1 MRENRNFQIGNFNKV
16 KKELEARLSVKSLS
30 IKDKLHLTKQIDLV
44 NNYYQKL
51 IPQNPGET
59 YFPVIDNENGNDRV
73 FTLRVVKRKNE
84 LDTEIDFY
92 KSWEYVKNLIAGFLD
107 RKLNASDILASV
119 LDWKFEEIGIEIVK
133 PYDDFNP
140 EVSEISGNSMQLAM
154 GVAFVSFLLNEKIP
168 SNYAFSG
175 SLSENSGGLSIEEVE
190 SIERKGKIISEE
202 KSEVTEFITFN
213 KFNDFEKLIIE
224 IFGNDYLAKIIE
236 NLKNNI
242 PVSGLPVVSIEI
254 IRNTRVYLSSQGN
267 ETNATIYRFN
277 NINFPSN
284 KLTILNEFFEKLGR
298 LTSDNIIIL
307 DNLRPNF
314 ATGMIM
320 PKFLNKISGF
330 VALNYPHLESKVVG
344 FGKSA
349 IVIYKSRA
357 NTDVRVGEIIYYG
370 EK

>member
-1 MRENRNFQIGNFNKV
+1 MRENKNFQIGNFNKA
-16 KKELEARLSVKSLS
+16 KKEFESRLSNNNLS
-30 IKDKLHLTKQIDLV
+30 IKDTLHITKQIESAK
-44 NNYYQKL
+44 NYYEKL

-59 YFPVIDNENGNDRV
+59 YFPVIDNENSDDRV
-73 FTLRVVKRKNE
+73 FTLRVVKSKNG

-92 KSWEYVKNLIAGFLD
+92 KSWEYVKNLIAGFLH
-107 RKLNASDILASV
+107 RKLNASDILSAV
-119 LDWKFEEIGIEIVK
+119 LDWKFERIGIEIVK
-133 PYDDFNP
+133 PYNDFNLA
-140 EVSEISGNSMQLAM
+140 VSEISGNSMQLAM

-168 SNYAFSG
+168 QNYAFSG

-190 SIERKGKIISEE
+190 SIERKQKIISEE
-202 KSEVTEFITFN
+202 KPEVTEFITFN
-213 KFNDFEKLIIE
+213 NFNDFEKLIIE
-224 IFGNDYLAKIIE
+224 IFGNDYLEKIIE

-242 PVSGLPVVSIEI
+242 PVSGIPVVSIEI

-277 NINFPSN
+277 DINFPSN
-284 KLTILNEFFEKLGR
+284 KLTVLNEFFEKLGR

-320 PKFLNKISGF
+320 PKFINKISGF
-330 VALNYPHLESKVVG
+330 VALNYPPLESKVVG
-344 FGKSA
+344 FEKSA

-357 NTDVRVGEIIYYG
+357 NKDVRVGEIIYYG